1 MSKENTETNTTAE
14 SATTSTTATTSGQGN
29 IQCKSGPEGAS
40 PAQTLPAQSSK
51 PTRYSDAET
60 ELLERLYREEVPLPE
75 IAKQL
80 DRTER
85 SVRAK
90 LSSLGLYKKQPYL
103 NKNGE
108 IPKKKEEYVSDIA
121 SILEVDE
128 SLIESLEK
136 CTKFTLKTLLDKLTE
151 NQE

>member
-1 MSKENTETNTTAE
+1 MVKETEQ
-14 SATTSTTATTSGQGN
+14 TSTSSQTATSATTSGQG
-29 IQCKSGPEGAS
+29 
-40 PAQTLPAQSSK
+40 K

-60 ELLERLYREEVPLPE
+60 ELLERLYREEVPLLE